1 MFNPD
6 KPLLTSTEDKLN
18 RSLFSKQLAK
28 AILANKNNDNFVI
41 GLFGAWG
48 SGKTSIIN
56 MVIETIA
63 KESGELDVEERP
75 VVFKFE
81 PWNFTGSD
89 NLIPVFF
96 EQLQQEIEHKDSQKI
111 GKDITDALKKF
122 VGVLSLLEKF
132 SFGINPPPIVK
143 ALGEAILDEL
153 KEKYGDVNLEQA
165 KNELISALEKKKG
178 RIIIIIDDIDRLTN
192 EQIRVIFQLVTQV
205 AKLPNITYLLSMD
218 RNVVTRA
225 ISEVQNCNGNDY
237 LEKVIQ
243 VPFEIPYAN
252 QNSVIDILFSKLN
265 ELLDK
270 YEIAEFDK
278 DHFHKIFDLCVKPYI
293 NTIRDVNR
301 IINTFQFKYDL
312 MHDEVNF
319 SELLGLTVIEI
330 YNPKLYRWMAANK
343 TLLRIYLGFP
353 YSDNSKKLNKEYLDN
368 SLSEAS
374 IVAEEAYPILCFLFP
389 MVKIMTDP
397 SGGRWDYNGK
407 YLRDSK
413 CIASQD
419 RFELYFQ
426 MDPNNIPIPDYKIQE
441 SLFHMSDKM
450 LAAFIENM
458 NNQGKI
464 SFYLDEVAKYYDKI
478 PQDRIPVIVKVL
490 LQKHETII
498 NSTDLQRLRI
508 PAKEKA
514 THIIDD
520 LLIAIID
527 KASRISFLKVFLSS
541 CSVDE
546 LPAISSLIYLYE
558 LRLGRIETDKTYNF
572 EIAISDNE
580 LDSLETLF
588 IQKMNSL
595 KDTEQLFDA
604 PSLGYI
610 ILLWEKLD
618 KESCNSYFSEK
629 LKNPRFLLKF
639 VCKTRGIWS
648 GSNGNS
654 GWIIN
659 YSLCRKYIGADV
671 EIKSIIE
678 HYDKD
683 SFFNDFLPEEQ
694 EIIATCFLDKDE
706 TNSHYHEVSISDAKA
721 LVDSWR
727 KYDNDT
733 E

>member
-6 KPLLTSTEDKLN
+6 KPLQTSSEDKLS

-28 AILANKNNDNFVI
+28 AILAYKNKDNFVI

-56 MVIETIA
+56 MVIEELA
-63 KESGELDVEERP
+63 KESDKLYENERP
-75 VVFKFE
+75 IIFKFE

-96 EQLQQEIEHKDSQKI
+96 QQLQQEIDHKDSHKI
-111 GKDITDALKKF
+111 GKDITNALEKF

-132 SFGINPPPIVK
+132 SLGINPPPILK
-143 ALGEAILDEL
+143 ASGEVILNEL

-225 ISEVQNCNGNDY
+225 LSEVQNCDGNDY

-252 QNSVIDILFSKLN
+252 QNSVIDIFFSKLN

-330 YNPKLYRWMAANK
+330 YNPNLYRWMAANK
-343 TLLRIYLGFP
+343 TLLCDYFGFP
-353 YSDNSKKLNKEYLDN
+353 NFDNKKLNKDYLDKSFSDAGVIN
-368 SLSEAS
+368 ET
-374 IVAEEAYPILCFLFP
+374 AYPILCFLFP
-389 MVKIMTDP
+389 MVKIKTDS

-407 YLRDSK
+407 YLRDLK
-413 CIASQD
+413 CIASPD

-426 MDPNNIPIPDYKIQE
+426 LDPGNIAISDYKIQE

-450 LAAFIENM
+450 LGAFIEKI

-464 SFYLDEVAKYYDKI
+464 SFYLDEVSKYFDKI
-478 PQDRIPVIVKVL
+478 PQERIPVIAGVL
-490 LQKHETII
+490 LKKQD
-498 NSTDLQRLRI
+498 NFRDATDLQRLRI
-508 PAKEKA
+508 PAKDKA
-514 THIIDD
+514 IHIIDD
-520 LLIAIID
+520 LLIRIID
-527 KASRISFLKVFLSS
+527 MKSRITFLKSFLST
-541 CSVDE
+541 CSVSE
-546 LPAISSLIYLYE
+546 LPAICSLIHLYE
-558 LRLGRIETDKTYNF
+558 LRLGRIDPDKTYSY
-572 EIAISDNE
+572 EIAISDKE
-580 LDSLETLF
+580 LDSLEKLF
-588 IQKMNSL
+588 LQRMDSL

-604 PSLGYI
+604 PSLGFI
-610 ILLWEKLD
+610 ILLWEKID
-618 KESCNSYFSEK
+618 EESCKSYFYEN
-629 LKNPRFLLKF
+629 LKNPRLLLKYI
-639 VCKTRGIWS
+639 CKTSGTWS
-648 GSNGNS
+648 GNGGNS
-654 GWIIN
+654 GWNIN
-659 YSLCRKYIGADV
+659 YSQCRKFIGTDV
-671 EIKSIIE
+671 DIKSIIE
-678 HYDKD
+678 NYDKE
-683 SFFNDFLPEEQ
+683 SLFNDFSSEEQ
-694 EIIATCFLDKDE
+694 EIIATCYLNEDE
-706 TNSHYHEVSISDAKA
+706 TNSHFNEVSKTDAQK
-721 LVDSWR
+721 LIESWR
-727 KYDNDT
+727 ICNNDT